1 VEIFHAAG
9 PEQDA
14 VSAAMN
20 YVATIGE
27 REVKINVQELGGS
40 NYEVAI
46 DGVSHVVDAR
56 QVASHLWSI
65 LEHNRSIEVDVTQLP
80 EEEFEVLIDGDC
92 HKFYLVNEQRRAMIR
107 AGGKGSSGKAILVSP
122 MPGKVAKLLVEVGQ
136 EVLAGQGLIIV
147 EAMKMENE
155 LTAAKAGKVKEIFVK
170 EGDIV
175 ELGAKLILV
184 E

>member
-1 VEIFHAAG
+1 
-9 PEQDA
+9 
-14 VSAAMN
+14 MN

-27 REVKINVQELGGS
+27 REVKVAVKELGGS

-46 DGVSHVVDAR
+46 DGALHVVNAR

-65 LEHNRSIEVDVTQLP
+65 LQNNKSIEVDVTQLP
-80 EEEFEVLIDGDC
+80 DEEFEVLIDGDC
-92 HKFYLVNEQRRAMIR
+92 HKFSLINEQRRATIH
-107 AGGKGSSGKAILVSP
+107 AGGKGFSGKAILVSP
-122 MPGKVAKLLVEVGQ
+122 MPGKVAKLLIEVGQ
-136 EVLAGQGLIIV
+136 EVKEDQGLIVV

-155 LTAAKAGKVKEIFVK
+155 LKAAGSGKVKEIFVK
-170 EGDIV
+170 EGAVV